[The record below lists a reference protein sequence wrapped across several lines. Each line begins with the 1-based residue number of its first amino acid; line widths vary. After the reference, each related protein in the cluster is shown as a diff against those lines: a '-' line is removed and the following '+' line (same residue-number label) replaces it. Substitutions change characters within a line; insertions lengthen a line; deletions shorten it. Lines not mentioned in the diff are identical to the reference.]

1 MAKLV
6 TTDMLRLF
14 KTKQD
19 TANEVKYMEIV
30 KYVDNNGLIKDEK
43 VQNETG
49 VSVIP
54 IHVVTSNSQTKYF
67 TDNDGEK
74 TTTEV
79 EGASGKIYIDLESGS
94 NCLYTYDVKTSSFI
108 PFASSIAT
116 DADIDALFN

>member
-67 TDNDGEK
+67 ADNDGEK
-74 TTTEV
+74 TETEI
-79 EGASGKIYIDLESGS
+79 EGAGGKIYIDLESGS